1 MTKEVLALGLTVLV
15 HVIGLGALVWALL
28 LGDEERPDLWGWWPR
43 DDDGPPPPEP
53 PAPTRGGGLPLPD
66 AEQAGARLREPGRLR
81 DRRPPAPRRP
91 SHRPER
97 EPARR

>member
-15 HVIGLGALVWALL
+15 HVIGLGALVWLL
-28 LGDEERPDLWGWWPR
+28 LTADEERPDFWGWWPR
-43 DDDGPPPPEP
+43 DDDPPEP
-53 PAPTRGGGLPLPD
+53 EPPPTPSGGGLPLPD
-66 AEQAGARLREPGRLR
+66 AQPASVRLRGPGRLGE
-81 DRRPPAPRRP
+81 RRTPPTRRP